1 MIEIRKARDGE
12 ERQVLDFYYRLVDT
26 VNYPPLSLTA

>member
-12 ERQVLDFYYRLVDT
+12 ECPVLDFYYRLVDT
-26 VNYPPLSLTA
+26 MKGTP